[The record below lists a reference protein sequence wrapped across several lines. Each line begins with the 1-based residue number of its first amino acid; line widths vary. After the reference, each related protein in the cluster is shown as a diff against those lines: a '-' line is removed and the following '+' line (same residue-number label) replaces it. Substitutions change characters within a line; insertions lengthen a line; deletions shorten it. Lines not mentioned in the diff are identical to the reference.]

1 MTDEF
6 AYAPGQIVTV
16 FRSRLRPDAAPDF
29 QAVAAEM
36 LETARA
42 MPGFVDY
49 KVYVAEDG
57 ERVSVIVFET
67 AEQQRAWREHPRHR
81 AAQQAGRERF
91 YSDYSMQISVC
102 TAAWRFPDA

>member
-1 MTDEF
+1 MTNEI

-16 FRSRLRPDAAPDF
+16 FRSRVRPDAGAEF
-29 QAVAAEM
+29 QALAAEM
-36 LETARA
+36 PAAARA

-67 AEQQRAWREHPRHR
+67 AEHQRAWREHPRHR

-102 TAAWRFPDA
+102 TTAWRFPAA